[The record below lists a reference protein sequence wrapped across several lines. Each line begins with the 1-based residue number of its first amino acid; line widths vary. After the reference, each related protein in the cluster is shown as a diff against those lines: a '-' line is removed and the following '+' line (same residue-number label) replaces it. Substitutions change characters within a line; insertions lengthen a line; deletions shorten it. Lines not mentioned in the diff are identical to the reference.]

1 MIQRA
6 HRQARL
12 RRTIRQR
19 YTLLKIVHD
28 CKAVFDTRNSVIRA
42 ATTLQRAWRDYVRR
56 RKEPKAVDWTKLAQ
70 DVNVKGSGRNK
81 LPQAEEDGIDIWLS

>member
-1 MIQRA
+1 MIQHA
-6 HRQARL
+6 YRQARL
-12 RRTIRQR
+12 RRTVRHR
-19 YTLLKIVHD
+19 CTLLKIAHD
-28 CKAVFDTRNSVIRA
+28 CKAIFDTRDSVIRA

-70 DVNVKGSGRNK
+70 DVKVNGNGRKK